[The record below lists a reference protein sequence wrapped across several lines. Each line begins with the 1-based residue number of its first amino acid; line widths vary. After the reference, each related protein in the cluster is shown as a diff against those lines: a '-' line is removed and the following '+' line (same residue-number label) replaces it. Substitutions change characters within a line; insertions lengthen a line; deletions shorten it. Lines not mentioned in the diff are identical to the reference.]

1 MGKKNIKRESGDSQ
15 YSTSTVFV
23 SNLPFSFTNTQLEE
37 TFSDVGPIRRCFL
50 VTKKGTA
57 EHRGIGF
64 VQFANVE
71 DANSAI
77 ELKNESRV
85 GGRKIG
91 VKHAMHRVPL
101 EQRKLKGSQ
110 VNANKKDPQER
121 DRNESLPDEAV
132 KAELDLNSQEAGSQT
147 CSNNPRRKR
156 KASVLWKGML
166 DEKSGSEKQ
175 RVART
180 VIIGGILS
188 ADMAEEVHS
197 LAKGCGTV
205 CSVTYP
211 LPKEELEYNGLAQDG
226 CTVNASS
233 VLYTRV
239 KSAQTSVAT
248 LHQREIQGRT
258 IWVRQL
264 GGQGSK
270 TNKWKLIVRNIP
282 FQTKVSEL
290 KTMFSTA
297 GFVWDVNIPLNVET
311 GLSKGFAFVK
321 FTSKQD
327 AEKAIMTFNGK
338 TFGGRPIAIDWAVPK
353 KVYVADSQPAATLE
367 DGKIEGQNESDEG
380 DNISVDLEGKE
391 IEIDA
396 KSQQDLSN
404 GIEEEEEEEVDGEGE
419 DTQPQV
425 NIDMEADVARKV
437 LENLMTSTSKGM
449 AASSAD
455 DDSSS
460 LLDGEKSEVIIPESC
475 SKEKNTMWTEGV
487 EDLNRTIFINNLPFD
502 VDNEEV
508 KQRFSAFGEVESFV
522 QVLHQ
527 VTKRPRGTG
536 FLKFKTVDAA
546 EASLSAANSSG
557 LGIPL
562 KGRQLKVFKAVDKKT
577 AQDKELEKTK
587 KEEHDHRNL
596 YLAKEGLVLEGTPA
610 AEGVSAGDMSKRKI
624 LHEKKMIKLKSP
636 NFHVSR
642 TRLIIYNLPKS
653 MTDKELKKL
662 CLDAVTSRATK
673 QKPMIRQIKFLEDTK
688 KGKLVVK
695 NHSRGVAFVEFT
707 EHQHALVALR
717 VLNNN
722 PGTFGPEH
730 RPIVEFSI
738 DNVHTLLRHKERNQ
752 DQSTGFHHKMEKI
765 NVDPN
770 GSKRKTENSRESE
783 KSRKCKS
790 NGEKEANTEPART
803 AKKQKQKKVS
813 IGSKEEKLKE
823 NNGKGKL
830 TDVRSQQMKSARTNK
845 SIHIE
850 AGTHRSKG
858 RLNDETLLEKQ
869 SNTSGVG
876 KKRKKNADPVGQ
888 DVMDKLDVLIDQYRS
903 KFTKGNFDQKSGNKK
918 QLKRWFQL

>member
-1 MGKKNIKRESGDSQ
+1 MGKNKIKRESRDSQ

-57 EHRGIGF
+57 EHQGIGF

-101 EQRKLKGSQ
+101 EQRKSKGSQ
-110 VNANKKDPQER
+110 VDAYKEAPQER

-132 KAELDLNSQEAGSQT
+132 KPELDLNSQEAG
-147 CSNNPRRKR
+147 NPKRKR
-156 KASVLWKGML
+156 KASVLRKGML
-166 DEKSGSEKQ
+166 DGKSGSEKQ

-180 VIIGGILS
+180 VIIGGIVS

-226 CTVNASS
+226 CTINASS

-239 KSAQTSVAT
+239 KSALTSVAT

-264 GGQGSK
+264 GGEGSK

-297 GFVWDVNIPLNVET
+297 GFVWDVSIPLNVET

-327 AEKAIMTFNGK
+327 AEKAIRTFNGK
-338 TFGGRPIAIDWAVPK
+338 TCGGRPIAIDWAVPK

-404 GIEEEEEEEVDGEGE
+404 GIEEEEEEEKEVDGGE

-437 LENLMTSTSKGM
+437 LENLMSSTSKGM

-455 DDSSS
+455 DDSST

-487 EDLNRTIFINNLPFD
+487 EDLKRTIFISNLPFN

-508 KQRFSAFGEVESFV
+508 KQRFCAFGDVESFV

-546 EASLSAANSSG
+546 EASLSAANSASG
-557 LGIPL
+557 LGVQL

-673 QKPMIRQIKFLEDTK
+673 QKPMIRQIKFLEDIK
-688 KGKLVVK
+688 RGKLVVK

-752 DQSTGFHHKMEKI
+752 VQATGFHHKIEKI
-765 NVDPN
+765 KVDPN
-770 GSKRKTENSRESE
+770 GSKHKTENSRESE
-783 KSRKCKS
+783 KSRKRKS
-790 NGEKEANTEPART
+790 NDDQEANTERART

-813 IGSKEEKLKE
+813 IGSKEEEKPKE
-823 NNGKGKL
+823 NNGKGRL
-830 TDVRSQQMKSARTNK
+830 TDVRSQPMMSAHTKST
-845 SIHIE
+845 HIE
-850 AGTHRSKG
+850 GRTHRSKG
-858 RLNDETLLEKQ
+858 RLSDETHLEKQ
-869 SNTSGVG
+869 SNTSGGG

-903 KFTKGNFDQKSGNKK
+903 KFTKGSFNQKSGNKK